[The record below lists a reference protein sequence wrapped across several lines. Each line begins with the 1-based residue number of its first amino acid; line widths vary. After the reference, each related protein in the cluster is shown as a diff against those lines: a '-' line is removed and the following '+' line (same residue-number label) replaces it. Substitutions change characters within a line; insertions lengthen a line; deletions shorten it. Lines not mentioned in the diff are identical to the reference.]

1 MIGLCL
7 AVTLQL
13 PADSLTLSQALERA
27 AANRPQARAAAA
39 RVDEARAALRTAGA
53 VPNPTVSY
61 SHSESVPREH
71 LLVDQSLEWLLR
83 RGPDRRA
90 ARFGVARA
98 EADSSQ
104 ALGDLLRSV
113 RVGFYRARSAR
124 LAEGLVNAQAVL
136 ADSVAAIAAA
146 RFRAGDI
153 SQLEQEQAAQEAA
166 RARRTVSTAREA
178 AALAESELAR
188 VLAWEGPVP
197 QPAGALDE
205 GLDAMPDTALDLSA
219 VATVRSAVADS
230 AAAAAAARSASVT
243 RVPLPTLQSGAE
255 WSDESQPG
263 TLAVIGVSI
272 PLPLWQRGGGPV
284 AEARARARES
294 AALTAE
300 ARLDAR
306 RSVQQAQARLREAA
320 VRARLGRDT
329 LLPGADSLRAR
340 ALHAYQAGETG
351 ILPLLEALRAERE
364 VSLGVLDD
372 EVAYQE
378 AVADWL
384 ALAGRSR

>member
-13 PADSLTLSQALERA
+13 PGDSLTLSQALERA
-27 AANRPQARAAAA
+27 TASRPQVVAAAA
-39 RVDEARAALRTAGA
+39 LVDEARAALQTAGA

-61 SHSESVPREH
+61 SHSVAVPRDH

-83 RGPDRRA
+83 RGPDRSA
-90 ARFGVARA
+90 ARFGVSRA

-104 ALGDLLRSV
+104 TLAELQREV
-113 RVGFYRARSAR
+113 RVGFYRARSTR
-124 LAEGLVNAQAVL
+124 LAEALVGAQAVL
-136 ADSVAAIAAA
+136 ADSVARIAAA

-153 SQLEQEQAAQEAA
+153 SQLEQDQAAQEAA
-166 RARRTVSTAREA
+166 RAVRTVSAAREA
-178 AALAESELAR
+178 ASVAESDLAR
-188 VLAWEGPVP
+188 ALAWEGPVP
-197 QPAGALDE
+197 HPAGALDE
-205 GLDAMPDTALDLSA
+205 GLDALPDTALDVGGVYA
-219 VATVRSAVADS
+219 VRAAVADS
-230 AAAAAAARSASVT
+230 AAAAAAARSASAT
-243 RVPLPTLQSGAE
+243 RVPLPTVQSGAE

-263 TLAVIGVSI
+263 TLAVIGISI
-272 PLPLWQRGGGPV
+272 PLPLWQRGAGPV
-284 AEARARARES
+284 AEARARAKAS
-294 AALTAE
+294 AALAAE
-300 ARLDAR
+300 ARLDASR
-306 RSVQQAQARLREAA
+306 AVQQARTGLREAA

-329 LLPGADSLRAR
+329 LVPGAEALRDR
-340 ALHAYQAGETG
+340 ALRAYQAGETG

-378 AVADWL
+378 ALADWL